1 MDDQPGPIG
10 RRHSWTGGD
19 ADQSVAIRT
28 PGTMASRWG
37 PRKPGQP
44 APVSAAAGVAGS
56 FAGGAGSFAGAVGS
70 AAGAVGSAGG
80 AVGSAAGSSFA
91 WARSRC
97 SAVFDQRHA
106 RSEPAP
112 LTPFV
117 RRRVH
122 TPHASR
128 MVATIVARRGLSERR
143 RLASAQTPRAR
154 LTTGMA

>member
-19 ADQSVAIRT
+19 ADQAVAIRT
-28 PGTMASRWG
+28 PGTMAGPWG
-37 PRKPGQP
+37 PQRP
-44 APVSAAAGVAGS
+44 AQLTPVSATGGAACSFAGAAGS
-56 FAGGAGSFAGAVGS
+56 FAGAMGIAAGAVGS
-70 AAGAVGSAGG
+70 AAGAVGG
-80 AVGSAAGSSFA
+80 VGGSSFA

-112 LTPFV
+112 LTPLV
-117 RRRVH
+117 RRRAN

-128 MVATIVARRGLSERR
+128 MVATRSEEHTSELQSLR
-143 RLASAQTPRAR
+143 
-154 LTTGMA
+154 